1 VPAINDDSIQK
12 EVTQLLSE
20 LIRIDTSNPPG
31 NETAAAE
38 HLRDLLKAE
47 GLTSEIVESAPGRG
61 SLIARWSGGG
71 SQQSGPESSGAEKR
85 GRKDS
90 LMLMSH
96 LDVVPAEAEGWKHP
110 PFDGVVEDGFVW
122 GRGAW
127 DCKGM
132 VASEVAAVLM
142 LLREGFQPRE
152 DLVLALWAD
161 EEKGGNMGAGWVTEH
176 RPELVAVDWVVN
188 EGGGHALPVEGRNVY
203 TVQVAEKGV
212 FWTRLITRG
221 TPGHASMPHRD
232 NALLKMSTYLSS
244 LGVLKTPISQ
254 SEIVSQYI
262 RIRLA
267 AIGQPQQDDFTVDDE
282 FLEKLWKTHPRVA
295 AEVNTLVRLSIAPT
309 MIRSG
314 IKENIIPERCEA
326 VIDCRLLP
334 GQTAGDLHRTIA
346 ETVGGP
352 DRVEIEPIQADQGSV
367 SSQDTDLYA
376 GIVET
381 MSELDPGCGF
391 VPYMVSGGTDSRFF
405 RQRGIPAYGFLP
417 LKPDLSLAEML
428 SIVHGRN
435 ERISQAN
442 LLLATKF
449 FYRLVKRMVG

>member
-1 VPAINDDSIQK
+1 MPTFDDNNVQK
-12 EVTQLLSE
+12 EVTRLLSE

-38 HLRDLLKAE
+38 YVSDLLKAE
-47 GLTSEIVESAPGRG
+47 GLPSEIVESAPGRG
-61 SLIARWSGGG
+61 SLIARVPGSG
-71 SQQSGPESSGAEKR
+71 K
-85 GRKDS
+85 KKS

-96 LDVVPAEAEGWKHP
+96 LDVVPAETEGWEHP
-110 PFDGVVEDGFVW
+110 PFDGVDKDGFVW

-132 VASEVAAVLM
+132 VAPEVVALCL
-142 LLREGFQPRE
+142 LLREGFRPQG

-161 EEKGGNMGAGWVTEH
+161 EEKGGDMGAGWVTEN

-188 EGGGHALPVEGRNVY
+188 EGGGHALPVDGRNIY
-203 TVQVAEKGV
+203 TIQVAEKGV

-221 TPGHASMPHRD
+221 TPGHASMPHPD
-232 NALLKMSTYLSS
+232 NALLKMSAYLSA
-244 LGVLKTPISQ
+244 LGTLRTPISQ
-254 SEIVSQYI
+254 SEIVSQYL
-262 RIRLA
+262 RVRLA
-267 AIGQPQQDDFTVDDE
+267 AVGQPQQDDFTVDDE
-282 FLEKLWKTHPRVA
+282 FLETLQKNYPRVA
-295 AEVNTLVRLSIAPT
+295 AEINTLVRLSIAPT

-314 IKENIIPERCEA
+314 TKENIIPERCEA

-334 GQTAGDLHRTIA
+334 GQTIEDLRRTIT
-346 ETVGGP
+346 ETVGGA
-352 DRVEIEPIQADQGSV
+352 DKVDIEPIQADQGSV
-367 SSQDTDLYA
+367 SPQDTGLYE
-376 GIVET
+376 GIAET
-381 MSELDPGCGF
+381 MTELDPGCGF

-405 RQRGIPAYGFLP
+405 RQKGIPAYGFLP
-417 LKPDLSLAEML
+417 LKPDLSLSEML

-449 FYRLVKRMVG
+449 FYRLVKRMLG

>member
-1 VPAINDDSIQK
+1 MSPFDDDHIK
-12 EVTQLLSE
+12 NEVTELLSQ

-31 NETAAAE
+31 NETVAAE
-38 HLRDLLKAE
+38 YIHELLMAE

-61 SLIARWSGGG
+61 SLIARMPGK
-71 SQQSGPESSGAEKR
+71 GPKR
-85 GRKDS
+85 SIPKKS
-90 LMLMSH
+90 LLLMSH
-96 LDVVPAEAEGWKHP
+96 LDVVPASEEGWKHP
-110 PFDGVVEDGFVW
+110 PFDGVVRDGFVW

-132 VASEVAAVLM
+132 VAPEVVAVLM
-142 LLREGFQPRE
+142 LLREGFRPQG

-161 EEKGGNMGAGWVTEH
+161 EEKGGDMGAGWVTKN
-176 RPELVAVDWVVN
+176 RPELVKADFVVN
-188 EGGGHALPVEGRNVY
+188 EGGGHALPVDGRNVY

-232 NALLKMSTYLSS
+232 NALLKMSAHLCA
-244 LGVLKTPISQ
+244 LGTLKTPISQ
-254 SEIVSQYI
+254 SEIVERYI
-262 RIRLA
+262 KVRLSVL
-267 AIGQPQQDDFTVDDE
+267 GRPQKDGFTVDDD
-282 FLEKLWKTHPRVA
+282 FLEELWKTHPRVA
-295 AEVNTLVRLSIAPT
+295 AEINTLVRLSIAPT

-314 IKENIIPERCEA
+314 SKENIIPERCEA

-334 GQTAGDLHRTIA
+334 GQTPEDLRRTITEA
-346 ETVGGP
+346 LGGSNE
-352 DRVEIEPIQADQGSV
+352 VIIEPIQADEGSV
-367 SSQDTDLYA
+367 SPQDTGLYQA
-376 GIVET
+376 ITET

-405 RQRGIPAYGFLP
+405 RQMGIPAYGFMP
-417 LKPDLSLAEML
+417 LKPDISPSEMF

-435 ERISQAN
+435 ERISQEN

-449 FYRLVKRMVG
+449 FYKLAKMMLG

>member
-1 VPAINDDSIQK
+1 
-12 EVTQLLSE
+12 VTELLSQ

-38 HLRDLLKAE
+38 YIRNLLEAE
-47 GLTSEIVESAPGRG
+47 GLASEIVESAPGRG
-61 SLIARWSGGG
+61 SLIVRVPGG
-71 SQQSGPESSGAEKR
+71 SK
-85 GRKDS
+85 KNS

-96 LDVVPAEAEGWKHP
+96 LDVVPATNEGWEHP
-110 PFDGVVEDGFVW
+110 PFEGVVKDGFVW

-132 VASEVAAVLM
+132 VAPEVVAVLL
-142 LLREGFQPRE
+142 LLREGFRPKG

-161 EEKGGNMGAGWVTEH
+161 EEKGGDMGAGWVTKNH
-176 RPELVAVDWVVN
+176 PELVSVDHVIN
-188 EGGGHALPVEGRNVY
+188 EGGGHALPVDGRNIY

-212 FWTRLITRG
+212 FWTRLITHG
-221 TPGHASMPHRD
+221 TPGHASMPHPD
-232 NALLKMSTYLSS
+232 NALLKMSAYLSA
-244 LGVLKTPISQ
+244 LGTLKTSISQ
-254 SEIVSQYI
+254 SDIVSQYLQV
-262 RIRLA
+262 RLA
-267 AIGQPQQDDFTVDDE
+267 AIGKPQEDSFVVDDR
-282 FLEKLWKTHPRVA
+282 FLEELWQTHPRVA
-295 AEVNTLVRLSIAPT
+295 AEINTLVRLSIAPT
-309 MIRSG
+309 MIQSG
-314 IKENIIPERCEA
+314 TKENIIPERCEA

-334 GQTAGDLHRTIA
+334 GQTVDDLRQTIT

-367 SSQDTDLYA
+367 SSQDTHVYKA
-376 GIVET
+376 IVET

-417 LKPDLSLAEML
+417 LKPDLSLSEML

-449 FYRLVKRMVG
+449 FYRLVKRMLG

>member
-1 VPAINDDSIQK
+1 MPTFDDNNVQK
-12 EVTQLLSE
+12 EVTWLLSE

-38 HLRDLLKAE
+38 YVSDLLKAE
-47 GLTSEIVESAPGRG
+47 GLPSEIVESAPGRG
-61 SLIARWSGGG
+61 SLIARVPGSG
-71 SQQSGPESSGAEKR
+71 K
-85 GRKDS
+85 KKS

-96 LDVVPAEAEGWKHP
+96 LDVVPAETEGWEHP
-110 PFDGVVEDGFVW
+110 PFDGVDKDGFVW

-132 VASEVAAVLM
+132 VAPEVVALCL
-142 LLREGFQPRE
+142 LLREGFRPQG

-161 EEKGGNMGAGWVTEH
+161 EEKGGDMGAGWVTEN

-188 EGGGHALPVEGRNVY
+188 EGGGHALPVDGRNIY
-203 TVQVAEKGV
+203 TIQVAEKGV

-221 TPGHASMPHRD
+221 TPGHASMPHPD
-232 NALLKMSTYLSS
+232 NALLKMSAYLSA
-244 LGVLKTPISQ
+244 LGTLRTPISQ
-254 SEIVSQYI
+254 SEIVSQYL
-262 RIRLA
+262 RVRLA
-267 AIGQPQQDDFTVDDE
+267 AVGQPQQDDFTVDDE
-282 FLEKLWKTHPRVA
+282 FLETLQKNYPRVA
-295 AEVNTLVRLSIAPT
+295 AEINTLVRLSIAPT

-314 IKENIIPERCEA
+314 TKENIIPERCEA

-334 GQTAGDLHRTIA
+334 GQTIEDLRRTIT
-346 ETVGGP
+346 ETVGGA
-352 DRVEIEPIQADQGSV
+352 DKVDIEPIQADQGSV
-367 SSQDTDLYA
+367 SPQDTGLYE
-376 GIVET
+376 GIAET
-381 MSELDPGCGF
+381 MTELDPGCGF

-405 RQRGIPAYGFLP
+405 RQKGIPAYGFLP
-417 LKPDLSLAEML
+417 LKPDLSLSEML

-449 FYRLVKRMVG
+449 FYRLVKRMLG

>member
-1 VPAINDDSIQK
+1 VPTFDDNNVQK
-12 EVTQLLSE
+12 EVTRLLSE

-38 HLRDLLKAE
+38 YVSDLLKAE
-47 GLTSEIVESAPGRG
+47 GLPSEIVESAPGRG
-61 SLIARWSGGG
+61 SLIARVPGSG
-71 SQQSGPESSGAEKR
+71 K
-85 GRKDS
+85 KKS

-96 LDVVPAEAEGWKHP
+96 LDVVPAETEGWEHP
-110 PFDGVVEDGFVW
+110 PFDGVDKDGFVW

-132 VASEVAAVLM
+132 VAPEVVALCL
-142 LLREGFQPRE
+142 LLREGFRPQG

-161 EEKGGNMGAGWVTEH
+161 EEKGGDMGAGWVTEN

-188 EGGGHALPVEGRNVY
+188 EGGGHALPVDGRNIY
-203 TVQVAEKGV
+203 TIQVAEKGV

-221 TPGHASMPHRD
+221 TPGHASMPHPD
-232 NALLKMSTYLSS
+232 NALLKMSAYLSA
-244 LGVLKTPISQ
+244 LGTLRTPISQ
-254 SEIVSQYI
+254 SEIVSQYL
-262 RIRLA
+262 RVRLA
-267 AIGQPQQDDFTVDDE
+267 AVGQPQQDDFTVDDE
-282 FLEKLWKTHPRVA
+282 FLETLQKNYPRVA
-295 AEVNTLVRLSIAPT
+295 AEINTLVRLSIAPT

-314 IKENIIPERCEA
+314 TKENIIPERCEA

-334 GQTAGDLHRTIA
+334 GQTIEDLRRTIT
-346 ETVGGP
+346 ETVGGA
-352 DRVEIEPIQADQGSV
+352 DKVDIEPIQADQGSV
-367 SSQDTDLYA
+367 SPQDTGLYE
-376 GIVET
+376 GIAET
-381 MSELDPGCGF
+381 MTELDPGCGF

-405 RQRGIPAYGFLP
+405 RQKGIPAYGFLP
-417 LKPDLSLAEML
+417 LKPDLSLSEML

-449 FYRLVKRMVG
+449 FYRLVKRMLG